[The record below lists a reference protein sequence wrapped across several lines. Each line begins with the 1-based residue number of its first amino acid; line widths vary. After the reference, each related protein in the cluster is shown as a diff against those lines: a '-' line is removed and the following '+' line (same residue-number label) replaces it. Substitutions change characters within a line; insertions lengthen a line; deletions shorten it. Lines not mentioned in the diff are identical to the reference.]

1 MLSSVQK
8 PMAAPVEQAAVD
20 DLVKP
25 VDKEKELLEIQKKK
39 EADDRLKEKERQLQ
53 QEQLEKKLAEEAAAK
68 AAAAKKKAQE
78 EEAAKE
84 KERQRKIQE
93 EKEKKERAVINKFKA
108 LAIKVCSKYNELV
121 KQTLITFVAEKR
133 PLIGIKRQRSITSLT
148 QGMSEVNEE
157 EYLDLVLQNIPEVT
171 LQKKI
176 SEIFHEAQLK
186 TKLSQISTRVH
197 SYNVEQLAK
206 KIFDEQGQEGVFRV
220 KLFYHKVNFE
230 TISSASDN
238 LQAILDLMS

>member
-93 EKEKKERAVINKFKA
+93 EKEKKERAVINKFKEF
-108 LAIKVCSKYNELV
+108 AIKMYNQTM
-121 KQTLITFVAEKR
+121 KQTFIAFVAEKR

-157 EYLDLVLQNIPEVT
+157 EYLDLVLQKIPEVT

-186 TKLSQISTRVH
+186 TKLS
-197 SYNVEQLAK
+197 
-206 KIFDEQGQEGVFRV
+206 
-220 KLFYHKVNFE
+220 
-230 TISSASDN
+230 
-238 LQAILDLMS
+238 